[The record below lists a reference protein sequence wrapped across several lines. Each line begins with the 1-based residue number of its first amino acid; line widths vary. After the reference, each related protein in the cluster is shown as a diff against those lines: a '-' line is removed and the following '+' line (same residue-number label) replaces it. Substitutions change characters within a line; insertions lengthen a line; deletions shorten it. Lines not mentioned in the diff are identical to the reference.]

1 MESAENRLAS
11 RLMTPAGKRWWEFFV
26 LREEGMKEFLLI
38 GAGGFL
44 GANARYLVNVLV
56 AKHLSASLP
65 WGTLAV
71 NVTGSFLVGA
81 FLVWTT
87 ERVLADP
94 SYRLLVVI
102 GFCGAYTTFSSYAFE
117 TAGLI
122 EQRHLWA
129 AAGNFAMNNL
139 LAVAAA
145 AAGVA
150 VARWL

>member
-1 MESAENRLAS
+1 
-11 RLMTPAGKRWWEFFV
+11 
-26 LREEGMKEFLLI
+26 MKEFLLI

-44 GANARYLVNVLV
+44 GANARYLVNTLA
-56 AKHLSASLP
+56 AKHVSASLP

-81 FLVWTT
+81 FLAWTT

-94 SYRLLVVI
+94 AYRFFVVI

-122 EQRHLWA
+122 EQRHLLA

-139 LAVAAA
+139 LSVVAAT
-145 AAGVA
+145 AGIA
-150 VARWL
+150 LARWV